1 MAEIRGDDIRKDL
14 FDLRDEE
21 YAEFHRKLVPGE
33 EKIIGIRVPVLRITQ
48 KDYTALKKKTLMR
61 YLDV

>member
-33 EKIIGIRVPVLRITQ
+33 EKIIGIRVPVLRNYAKRIIP
-48 KDYTALKKKTLMR
+48 L
-61 YLDV
+61 

>member
-33 EKIIGIRVPVLRITQ
+33 EKIIGIRVPVLRNYAQ
-48 KDYTALKKKTLMR
+48 KDYTALKKKNL
-61 YLDV
+61 